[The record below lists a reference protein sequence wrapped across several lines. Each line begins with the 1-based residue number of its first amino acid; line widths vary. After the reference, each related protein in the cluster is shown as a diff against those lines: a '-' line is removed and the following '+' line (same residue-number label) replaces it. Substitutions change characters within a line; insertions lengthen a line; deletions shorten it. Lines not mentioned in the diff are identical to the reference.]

1 MLYTASP
8 LLGKAVQSPI
18 FQKKG
23 IEGLTAGK
31 LTQIHHV
38 GFAIEKQVAYDGYV
52 ANLPAFLHATAVQ
65 KKTVTSAI
73 YYPTPLSNDLTLPV
87 PLPPLCVLARR
98 PFKNEEEKLAFR
110 ATLGE
115 LEIEEAKGPKGAYFI
130 IRKPLLSD
138 LNKLPLNTI
147 DPNAPSPVDA
157 TSVSGMISF
166 IKTVKIISL
175 FLSTHTYPYKQSG
188 SDSSEL
194 TGDALALAWKKAE
207 CRMMTNYKRGTTELQ
222 EGYEGRLDF
231 GVAEMLEEVDFEAEE
246 GSVASGRHAV
256 VVAKPA
262 PLRPSINWGEP
273 STIPNLPGYILP
285 YFRGLIDPSKDLI
298 ISTMRRYFLGSL
310 ADSKEKSGEAWY
322 QWVKGVDKWY
332 QTESGRIVTHI
343 LFNIQTALEAQA
355 RVYLFIRGTSYLGCS
370 ILGFGS
376 AIAVNG
382 RLVDPST
389 AVVARKEALE
399 LDGHSSAVEVIREL
413 LEDAAVVTA
422 MMVELDLSSSRKVF
436 AAINAAPKLGDEEME
451 RLTEAVSKLS
461 FDEKFWSPDVQY
473 ILRAIRAL
481 NGEEE
486 VDEDWPMY
494 LDPSLLY
501 DTTRAN
507 SVLAAF
513 GPTAPAFVDAQG
525 SDFPIPKGITADD
538 PLSEF
543 DPSTRKRGLETI
555 LLTMKRL
562 PHAVGDW
569 RNVVKKRR
577 IRQNVVERAAGFRT
591 IEFRG
596 QSRDDIWLALRRMP
610 FEEDKK
616 RKRVDDRDDDDDS
629 LEDPAAKKGKF
640 KEARAADLD
649 YSVFA

>member
-1 MLYTASP
+1 
-8 LLGKAVQSPI
+8 
-18 FQKKG
+18 
-23 IEGLTAGK
+23 
-31 LTQIHHV
+31 
-38 GFAIEKQVAYDGYV
+38 
-52 ANLPAFLHATAVQ
+52 
-65 KKTVTSAI
+65 
-73 YYPTPLSNDLTLPV
+73 
-87 PLPPLCVLARR
+87 
-98 PFKNEEEKLAFR
+98 
-110 ATLGE
+110 
-115 LEIEEAKGPKGAYFI
+115 
-130 IRKPLLSD
+130 
-138 LNKLPLNTI
+138 
-147 DPNAPSPVDA
+147 
-157 TSVSGMISF
+157 
-166 IKTVKIISL
+166 
-175 FLSTHTYPYKQSG
+175 
-188 SDSSEL
+188 
-194 TGDALALAWKKAE
+194 
-207 CRMMTNYKRGTTELQ
+207 
-222 EGYEGRLDF
+222 
-231 GVAEMLEEVDFEAEE
+231 
-246 GSVASGRHAV
+246 
-256 VVAKPA
+256 
-262 PLRPSINWGEP
+262 
-273 STIPNLPGYILP
+273 
-285 YFRGLIDPSKDLI
+285 
-298 ISTMRRYFLGSL
+298 
-310 ADSKEKSGEAWY
+310 
-322 QWVKGVDKWY
+322 
-332 QTESGRIVTHI
+332 
-343 LFNIQTALEAQA
+343 
-355 RVYLFIRGTSYLGCS
+355 
-370 ILGFGS
+370 
-376 AIAVNG
+376 
-382 RLVDPST
+382 
-389 AVVARKEALE
+389 
-399 LDGHSSAVEVIREL
+399 
-413 LEDAAVVTA
+413 
-422 MMVELDLSSSRKVF
+422 
-436 AAINAAPKLGDEEME
+436 ME

-538 PLSEF
+538 PLSEY

-577 IRQNVVERAAGFRT
+577 VRQNVVERAAGFRT